1 MNTNFPEHLTTIL
14 TMSGMSQME
23 LAAKTGLTQ
32 AAISRYMHGVRTPRI
47 EHVLSMAHALN
58 VTTDSLIDNKPV
70 VSPLE
75 LESQFLKLDTDGQ
88 QEVARFITNHLL
100 SNNTKKG
107 IAQ

>member
-1 MNTNFPEHLTTIL
+1 MKTNFPEHLTTIL

-58 VTTDSLIDNKPV
+58 VTTDTLIDNEPV

-88 QEVARFITNHLL
+88 REVARFITNHLL
-100 SNNTKKG
+100 VNDTKKG
-107 IAQ
+107 VAQ